1 MNNNLFSIWSLKQMA
16 YDKLRGQWLSM
27 ALITFVFF
35 LVFLL
40 VASVPFVGVIL
51 QFAVLPLSFGF
62 TYLVFL
68 GVVRGEYV
76 SVSTMFNAFNKFGR
90 HFAAVFLPGF
100 YALMWAAPFIAVCI
114 LLVFLGLVQHWNI
127 FNSPLA
133 LLLMV
138 SYIGVLVM
146 TVYKFLSY
154 SMTGFIVV
162 DEPETSVKDAIK
174 KSQEMMDGHKFDL
187 FKLNLSFMGWSLLLP
202 FTLFIG
208 VFFLIPYIATTN
220 AEFYCALS
228 GKSESQI
235 QTKSDNEIEDI
246 IF

>member
-1 MNNNLFSIWSLKQMA
+1 
-16 YDKLRGQWLSM
+16 
-27 ALITFVFF
+27 
-35 LVFLL
+35 
-40 VASVPFVGVIL
+40 
-51 QFAVLPLSFGF
+51 
-62 TYLVFL
+62 
-68 GVVRGEYV
+68 
-76 SVSTMFNAFNKFGR
+76 
-90 HFAAVFLPGF
+90 
-100 YALMWAAPFIAVCI
+100 
-114 LLVFLGLVQHWNI
+114 
-127 FNSPLA
+127 
-133 LLLMV
+133 
-138 SYIGVLVM
+138 
-146 TVYKFLSY
+146 
-154 SMTGFIVV
+154 MTGFIVV